1 MNNSHPYA
9 FEVGDK
15 VYAIGTDMDAVFVG
29 RITERGQTKLGLGQ
43 GSVNAYKVS
52 NPHHKDDVFLEDGL
66 ISAQTAYS
74 MIGGV
79 A

>member
-1 MNNSHPYA
+1 MNNSHPYL
-9 FEVGDK
+9 FELGQK

-29 RITERGQTKLGLGQ
+29 RITQQGQTKLGLGQ

-66 ISAQTAYS
+66 ISAETAYA